1 MPLSHP
7 VTTCFSFTFRCL
19 RMRWD
24 PVLFWPLDEGLGWLK
39 ADKRPGRDK
48 LSALISSNFIQNWS
62 ILVTAESPEQQVPFF
77 IACSTQCSNFGG
89 DWNAQETV
97 SIRRL
102 IKMGMKCNNTPRP
115 RQGNGRVLRPGQAAR
130 PKKSIPSSARCID
143 CTNWHHLLWVQDWNG
158 MNMNSQ
164 VHKSIPQR
172 IL

>member
-1 MPLSHP
+1 MPSDAFGGIL
-7 VTTCFSFTFRCL
+7 CFSGLWTK
-19 RMRWD
+19 
-24 PVLFWPLDEGLGWLK
+24 VLAGSK
-39 ADKRPGRDK
+39 QT
-48 LSALISSNFIQNWS
+48 SALAEINWAMISSNFIQNWS

-77 IACSTQCSNFGG
+77 IACSIQCSNFGE

-102 IKMGMKCNNTPRP
+102 IKMEMKNATTHLDLDKEMGVSCD
-115 RQGNGRVLRPGQAAR
+115 QGKNHSLN
-130 PKKSIPSSARCID
+130 KSIPSSARCID
-143 CTNWHHLLWVQDWNG
+143 CTNWHHLLWVQDWNRG